1 MSGMTD
7 SITVKNKSGGCGGM
21 IGGVLFGS
29 IAFLASFILL
39 FWNEGRA
46 VQTYNSLNEGAA
58 AVTSVGA
65 DSVNAAN
72 NGKLVYVS
80 GMAVTNDTVTDND
93 FSISVRAIKL
103 QREVLMYQWK
113 ESSRSSDINKT
124 TYTYEKVWS
133 SSLISS
139 RNFEQQS
146 GHENP
151 AEMRFEPTD
160 FVANNVTLGAFTLS
174 KSLVNK
180 TSGGRSLAVDSVPY
194 NLPASVKDQTK
205 VTDGYFYIGSGALAS
220 PQIGDMQ
227 VKFTV
232 IEPTTVSVIS
242 GQKDKTFA
250 PYQTQAGDALDMLE
264 MGTQTPEEMFKSAQ
278 ETNAI
283 LTWLLRGG
291 GFIAMYIG
299 AALLLSPATQLL
311 KFIPF
316 LGELVERALYLVAF
330 AVTFLF
336 SFVIMSVAWLIYHPL
351 IGLLFLC
358 AGVLVFGGV
367 ITLAILVVKMIKK

>member
-1 MSGMTD
+1 MTD

-21 IGGVLFGS
+21 IGGVLFGT

-46 VQTYNSLNEGAA
+46 VQTYNSLDEGAA
-58 AVTSVGA
+58 AVISVGA
-65 DSVNAAN
+65 DSVNATN

-80 GMAVTNDTVTDND
+80 GAAVTNDIVTDND
-93 FSISVRAIKL
+93 FGISVKAIKL

-113 ESSRSSDINKT
+113 ESSRSSDIDKT

-151 AEMRFEPTD
+151 TEMRFKSAD

-180 TSGGRSLAVDSVPY
+180 MSGGRSLAVDAVSY
-194 NLPASVKDQTK
+194 TLPASVKDQTK
-205 VTDGYFYIGSGALAS
+205 VTDGYFYIGRGILAS

-227 VKFTV
+227 VKFTM
-232 IEPTTVSVIS
+232 IEPTTAISVIS

-250 PYQTQAGDALDMLE
+250 PYQTQAGDELDMLE
-264 MGTQTPEEMFKSAQ
+264 MGAPTPDEMFKSAQ
-278 ETNAI
+278 ETN
-283 LTWLLRGG
+283 
-291 GFIAMYIG
+291 
-299 AALLLSPATQLL
+299 
-311 KFIPF
+311 
-316 LGELVERALYLVAF
+316 
-330 AVTFLF
+330 
-336 SFVIMSVAWLIYHPL
+336 
-351 IGLLFLC
+351 
-358 AGVLVFGGV
+358 
-367 ITLAILVVKMIKK
+367 TLDVKKMI